1 MRKRLACIIFLLVN
15 VLAVICA
22 INQDGHYKDEFL
34 ITAFKVNDNIG
45 EEASFNLYVVD
56 SVHGN
61 FIGFDAENSS
71 SGNAEVEVNSKIDSL
86 FGDVNS
92 TQSLNADTI
101 IFQIIAFGN
110 RTGNYSLDLSFSPM
124 KNVNNDII
132 NTSYTI
138 GNVRGN
144 FSNSATSI
152 TENGSTYYITKGNPF
167 PRTFDDRTQVSFKES
182 LDQQITT
189 GNVNS
194 QKEIG
199 FDWTVYTQNALNVEE
214 VFAGWDVGQWFAEY
228 KYSLKDP
235 INSPRWIIRSA
246 VSMAIDKTDYE
257 TSPQGDYKATV
268 TITFSQ
274 N

>member
-22 INQDGHYKDEFL
+22 INQKGHYKDEFL

-152 TENGSTYYITKGNPF
+152 TEDGATYYITKGNPF
-167 PRTFDDRTQVSFKES
+167 PRTFDDHTQVSFNES
-182 LDQQITT
+182 LAQQIKT
-189 GNVNS
+189 GNVDS
-194 QKEIG
+194 QKEVG
-199 FDWTVYTQNALNVEE
+199 FDWTVYTQDSLHENAINVGIIFPRYDYE
-214 VFAGWDVGQWFAEY
+214 
-228 KYSLKDP
+228 YSLKDP
-235 INSPRWIIRSA
+235 MNSPRWIIRSA
-246 VSMAIDKTDYE
+246 VAMAIDKTDYE
-257 TSPQGDYKATV
+257 TSSQGDYRATV

-274 N
+274 K